1 MTRDDL
7 TVLKNRFST
16 YCKSFY
22 VSDPEDQKNI
32 SLKEEHTFHVCKNI
46 VEIAVGL
53 SLNDEKIFLAESI
66 ALFHDIGRFPQYT
79 QYKTFRDSVS
89 VNHGLLGAET
99 LIEEKMLQDLSS
111 NEQEI
116 IVKSVKFHNAF
127 SISKTMTKEIVF
139 FLKLIRDADKLDIW
153 RVFLGYY
160 ESPDEMKAS
169 AVGLGL
175 PDLPEY
181 SEEVVSCIFRKK
193 IVSLSMLKTL
203 NDFKLLQLSWIFDL
217 NFEPTFRLLH
227 GRDYINRLTAHLPQ
241 TAKINSISVFLHDY
255 VKAKILSYS

>member
-1 MTRDDL
+1 
-7 TVLKNRFST
+7 
-16 YCKSFY
+16 
-22 VSDPEDQKNI
+22 
-32 SLKEEHTFHVCKNI
+32 
-46 VEIAVGL
+46 
-53 SLNDEKIFLAESI
+53 
-66 ALFHDIGRFPQYT
+66 
-79 QYKTFRDSVS
+79 
-89 VNHGLLGAET
+89 
-99 LIEEKMLQDLSS
+99 
-111 NEQEI
+111 
-116 IVKSVKFHNAF
+116 
-127 SISKTMTKEIVF
+127 MTKDIVF

-153 RVFLGYY
+153 RIFLEYY

-227 GRDYINRLTAHLPQ
+227 ERDYINRLTAHLPQ
-241 TAKINSISVFLHDY
+241 TAKVNSISVFLHDY
-255 VKAKILSYS
+255 VKTKIPSYS